1 MMTSS
6 NGNIFRVT
14 GHLCGEFTGPVTG
27 EFPTQRP
34 ATRSFDVLFDRR
46 LNKWLSKQSWGWWF
60 ETLSR
65 PLWRHCNDTHSRT
78 VATADQRGGVI
89 PGHQPSQ
96 VITSLSNQNAWWL
109 LFVCFFVLFVCLF
122 VFFVFFLWFFFGG
135 GVLFFGFFLGFFWGG
150 VLGGGGGGG
159 LLGVFSGVFIY
170 IIQLRTERSMRIWG
184 NHREVW
190 SRYDINVI
198 QYIQY
203 TPSYT
208 LNEPFLIRLEQSFSN
223 SE

>member
-34 ATRSFDVLFDRR
+34 VTRSFDVFFDRR

-78 VATADQRGGVI
+78 VVTADQRGGVI
-89 PGHQPSQ
+89 PGHQPSL

-109 LFVCFFVLFVCLF
+109 LFFFCCCFF
-122 VFFVFFLWFFFGG
+122 FFFFFWGWG
-135 GVLFFGFFLGFFWGG
+135 GVLFFWGVFWWGG
-150 VLGGGGGGG
+150 
-159 LLGVFSGVFIY
+159 GVFVGVFFRGIY
-170 IIQLRTERSMRIWG
+170 IHNPAKDGEKYENMGESQRS
-184 NHREVW
+184 
-190 SRYDINVI
+190 
-198 QYIQY
+198 
-203 TPSYT
+203 
-208 LNEPFLIRLEQSFSN
+208 LK
-223 SE
+223 